1 MRMIMRAILI
11 VVGLTAAAAAQGA
24 LQFSDVPPWHW
35 AHDAVQSGGASG
47 AFRGYPADDRE
58 LAVNAV
64 TQVYE
69 AFAHATHPR
78 AREWAERFVTNLPA
92 NWAQPLERSR
102 LASFALE
109 NVRFELSGDRG
120 TVSFVAVTA
129 QTGASASRTP
139 MRVGVRKD
147 SEGAWRVNYA
157 DLVTGQ
163 PQLFR

>member
-1 MRMIMRAILI
+1 MRVIMRAILI
-11 VVGLTAAAAAQGA
+11 VVGLTAAAAAQGT

-35 AHDAVQSGGASG
+35 AHDAVQTGAASG
-47 AFRGYPADDRE
+47 AFRGYPSDDRA
-58 LAVNAV
+58 LAVNAL

-109 NVRFELSGDRG
+109 NVRFELNGDRG

-129 QTGASASRTP
+129 QTRVSASRTP

-147 SEGAWRVNYA
+147 SEGAWRVNYP